1 EEIRSDYLLSN
12 LYRGDVLKQS
22 LADVEDEAKDH
33 PELKKLITIQDGVLE
48 ETFDTVMNSILEKY
62 GNTDAYLEKEY
73 GLDEEKRREMRDF
86 YLE

>member
-1 EEIRSDYLLSN
+1 M
-12 LYRGDVLKQS
+12 
-22 LADVEDEAKDH
+22 
-33 PELKKLITIQDGVLE
+33 ITIQDGVLE

-73 GLDEEKRREMRDF
+73 CLDEEKRREMRDF